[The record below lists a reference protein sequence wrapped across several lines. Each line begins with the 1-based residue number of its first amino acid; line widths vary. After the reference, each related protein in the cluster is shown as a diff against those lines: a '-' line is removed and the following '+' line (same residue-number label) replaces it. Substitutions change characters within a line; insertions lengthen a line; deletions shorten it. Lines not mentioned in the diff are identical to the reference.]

1 MTTCF
6 LKTSQP
12 QLYQPR
18 TEYPD
23 YDMQIFAEN
32 HIQVSGQSI
41 IYLKTSIKITNG
53 SSHLPYIIIPDPSL
67 YNTSIR
73 FTGSPMYINQDGYY
87 SIVLYLINTSP
98 YTYTIKYGTPIAR
111 VTLLNN
117 KFNLVI
123 EP

>member
-12 QLYQPR
+12 QLYQSR

-41 IYLKTSIKITNG
+41 IYLKTSIKMTA
-53 SSHLPYIIIPDPSL
+53 PYMIIPDPSL

-73 FTGSPMYINQDGYY
+73 FTGSPIYINQDGYY
-87 SIVLYLINTSP
+87 SIVLYVINTSP

-111 VTLLNN
+111 ITLLNT

-123 EP
+123 ES